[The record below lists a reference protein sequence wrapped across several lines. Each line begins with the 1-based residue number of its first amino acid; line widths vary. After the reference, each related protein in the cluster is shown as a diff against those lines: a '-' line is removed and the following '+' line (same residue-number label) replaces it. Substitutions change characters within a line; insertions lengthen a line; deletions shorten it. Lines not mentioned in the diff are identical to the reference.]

1 MAKNDHA
8 HSIRL
13 TESIKR
19 HIGNEA
25 AEDFAKEYPLSKSA
39 GIDKKYEWARNTCD
53 FLEAHYNL
61 ETIITIRKECRCNDG
76 KSIANKLLQYLN
88 KANNIE
94 QFVHA
99 FNEHETFA
107 TMEYISEHHIRFSY
121 PQCYCACIKRVPGVL
136 SKTWCY
142 CTLGNAEG
150 IFKEVFKRDDVKVT
164 LLESIKT
171 GGNKCVMAVTWSSS
185 KLPK

>member
-53 FLEAHYNL
+53 FLETHYDL

-107 TMEYISEHHIRFSY
+107 TMEYISDHHIRFSY

-142 CTLGNAEG
+142 CTLGNAES
-150 IFKEVFKRDDVKVT
+150 IFKEVFKQDDIKVT

>member
-8 HSIRL
+8 HSVRL

-19 HIGNEA
+19 NIGNEA
-25 AEDFAKEYPLSKSA
+25 AEKFSKEYPLSKSA
-39 GIDKKYEWARNTCD
+39 GIEKKYEWAKNACD
-53 FLEAHYNL
+53 FLEAHYDP
-61 ETIITIRKECRCNDG
+61 ETILAIRKECRCNDG
-76 KSIANKLLQYLN
+76 KSIASKIIKYLT
-88 KANNIE
+88 KANSTE

-107 TMEYISEHHIRFSY
+107 TLEYISENHIRFCY
-121 PQCYCACIKRVPGVL
+121 PQCYCACIKRVPGAV

-142 CTLGNAEG
+142 CTLGNAES
-150 IFKEVFKRDDVKVT
+150 IFKEVFKRDDVNVT

-171 GGNKCVMAVTWSSS
+171 GGSKCVMEVTWPSSF
-185 KLPK
+185 

>member
-8 HSIRL
+8 HSIKL

-53 FLEAHYNL
+53 FLEAHYDL

-107 TMEYISEHHIRFSY
+107 TMEYISDHHIRFSY
-121 PQCYCACIKRVPGVL
+121 PQCYCACIKRTQGVL

-142 CTLGNAEG
+142 CTLGNAES
-150 IFKEVFKRDDVKVT
+150 IFKEVFKQDDIKVT

>member
-1 MAKNDHA
+1 MEKNDHA
-8 HSIRL
+8 PSIRL

-53 FLEAHYNL
+53 FLEAHYDL

-107 TMEYISEHHIRFSY
+107 TMEYISDHHIRFSY

-142 CTLGNAEG
+142 CTLGNAES
-150 IFKEVFKRDDVKVT
+150 IFKEVFKQDDIKVT

-171 GGNKCVMAVTWSSS
+171 GGNKCVVAVTWSSS